1 MKDSISSAR
10 RSDDQ
15 LLAIIDQTMDWAV
28 SGRAGCVLGV
38 SHSLR
43 DALRAAFGHEAAGH
57 HVFAVCR
64 QPGDAIIVFREQMLR
79 VAKAD
84 GMLPRALPWTEA
96 A

>member
-57 HVFAVCR
+57 HVFAICQ
-64 QPGDAIIVFREQMLR
+64 QPGDAIIVFREQMER
-79 VAKAD
+79 VAAADASTRRGLLRDKA
-84 GMLPRALPWTEA
+84 A
-96 A
+96 